1 MIDLVV
7 REATVADAAGIV
19 GVFNP
24 IIESGLYTA
33 ILTPFSV
40 EEEEQ
45 YIRNL
50 PERAVLHVAVQS
62 PEERVVGFQG
72 LQPFPAH
79 TSAWAHIGIMGTF
92 VDEALRRRG
101 VSKRL
106 FAATLRAA
114 PARGYEKILTY
125 VRADNPE
132 ALFAYQAQGF
142 HGCGGLDAAYETG
155 RPICRRNNHR
165 EAARLGPAVQTVDWS
180 PYYTAPHHRM
190 ACRVWAAAA

>member
-19 GVFNP
+19 DVFNP
-24 IIESGLYTA
+24 IIESGLYTT

-50 PERAVLHVAVQS
+50 PKRAVLNVAVLT

-92 VDEALRRRG
+92 VDEAFRRQG
-101 VSKRL
+101 ISKRL
-106 FAATLRAA
+106 FAATFQAA

-132 ALFAYQAQGF
+132 ALSAYRAQGF
-142 HGCGGLDAAYETG
+142 T
-155 RPICRRNNHR
+155 
-165 EAARLGPAVQTVDWS
+165 AVGVSTRHTKLADRYVDEIIIEKLL
-180 PYYTAPHHRM
+180 
-190 ACRVWAAAA
+190 V